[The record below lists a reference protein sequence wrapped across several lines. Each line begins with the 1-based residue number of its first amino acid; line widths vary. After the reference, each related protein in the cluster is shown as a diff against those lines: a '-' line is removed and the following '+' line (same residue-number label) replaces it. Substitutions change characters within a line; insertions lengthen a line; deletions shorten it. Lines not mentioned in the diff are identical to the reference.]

1 MNVSAKR
8 TDLNYFSQKNTL
20 IFNFQ
25 FSILNYERS
34 STNRN
39 LAIRKG
45 ISPKNEKSFLCKM
58 EKVKLGTVIHSG
70 FVL

>member
-1 MNVSAKR
+1 MIKFQFIERLLRYELKMENGKLKMNVSAKR

-34 STNRN
+34 SINRN
-39 LAIRKG
+39 LKR
-45 ISPKNEKSFLCKM
+45 
-58 EKVKLGTVIHSG
+58 
-70 FVL
+70 